1 MQHNSKVVVHAAGH
15 WSLIETGRYLIDEGP
30 INVAS
35 LRHPLRSKRED
46 HTYIA
51 VRFAQ
56 YKLDLIIYT

>member
-1 MQHNSKVVVHAAGH
+1 MLQAARL

-30 INVAS
+30 TYIAS
-35 LRHPLRSKRED
+35 LRHPLRLKRED

-56 YKLDLIIYT
+56 YYKLDLIIYA